1 MVFNITERGS
11 EYGGRPDCVAAAV
24 SEGTDSRYVS
34 KQQLFVYTWRG
45 EWLKDGGRE
54 RGREGE

>member
-1 MVFNITERGS
+1 MGDVLTVLQQLFQVRQS
-11 EYGGRPDCVAAAV
+11 P
-24 SEGTDSRYVS
+24 EGTDSRYVS

-45 EWLKDGGRE
+45 EWFKDGGRE